1 MIGPRVSD
9 SNRGLLPYLAL
20 VGLALIWGVSF
31 LFIKVAV
38 RDMSPIALVLIRSTS
53 GCIALALIVRAM
65 GRPLFGEGWR
75 QRLIPFAILGITGG
89 LLPWAGI
96 AWGETRISRD
106 RKSTRLNSSHA
117 NISYAVFCFKKKTA
131 PLR

>member
-9 SNRGLLPYLAL
+9 ANRGLLPYLAL

-38 RDMSPIALVLIRSTS
+38 HDMSPIALVLIRSTS
-53 GCIALALIVRAM
+53 GCITLALIVRAM

-75 QRLIPFAILGITGG
+75 PRLIPFAILGITGG
-89 LLPWAGI
+89 LLPSPGI
-96 AWGETRISRD
+96 AWAEPRT
-106 RKSTRLNSSHA
+106 STGLATILNPTTTLW
-117 NISYAVFCFKKKTA
+117 TA
-131 PLR
+131 M

>member
-38 RDMSPIALVLIRSTS
+38 HDMSPIALVLIRSTS

-65 GRPLFGEGWR
+65 GRPLFGDGCR
-75 QRLIPFAILGITGG
+75 QRVIPFAILRTTGD
-89 LLPWAGI
+89 LIPC
-96 AWGETRISRD
+96 RP
-106 RKSTRLNSSHA
+106 
-117 NISYAVFCFKKKTA
+117 
-131 PLR
+131 PLRA